1 MRVTHRTAQALVI
14 EDAPDLLLAS
24 ICLGLGSFGI
34 LIGWTQAPSWI
45 FVIVGTALLLAGLK
59 FLVAGTRIH
68 CFERDRGLATIKLKK
83 AWQSPRIERELRLDS
98 IEDVVLGE
106 KQVRGGQTGVRYWI
120 EYVTTDGEH
129 IPWSAFTSSKQDKL
143 ECIEAVRDFLKI
155 ADSPAAANKSIIGN
169 SGTT

>member
-98 IEDVVLGE
+98 IEDVVL
-106 KQVRGGQTGVRYWI
+106 RGKASEGRP
-120 EYVTTDGEH
+120 DRC
-129 IPWSAFTSSKQDKL
+129 SLLDR
-143 ECIEAVRDFLKI
+143 VRDHRRRAYTMERLHEFE
-155 ADSPAAANKSIIGN
+155 AR
-169 SGTT
+169 